1 MIFIGVAVTGASQK
15 ILIRGVNW
23 IGDAVL
29 TIPAVHSIRRSFPD
43 AHISLLV
50 KPWVAEVFKE
60 SPDIDEII
68 LYETTHKGIRGKLKL
83 AKKLRQEKFDIA
95 ILLQNAFDAAL
106 ITWRAGIPERIG
118 YKRDGRSFLL
128 TNSVP
133 VQKDILGRHQVYY
146 YQNLLRS
153 ADIDTTD
160 TQPYM
165 YLTAN
170 ERKWAR
176 NLVSSSFSNRRVPLI
191 GINPGATYGSAKR
204 WLPERFADLV
214 IRIMNELN
222 GRVILFGGPSEV
234 EIANEIITEINRLKI
249 KLKIE
254 QYGSRLLVMS
264 GKTTLRELGALI
276 SECDLFVTNDSGPM
290 HMASALHVPT
300 VAIFGSTNWEATGPF
315 GPGHRV
321 ITKKMHCSP
330 CMERECPEGHLKCM
344 SEITAE
350 DVFSAIKEILPNKRA
365 VFLDKDGTLIEDK
378 NYLNNFDD
386 LSIFRGARG
395 NMKKLKGAGFSLIG
409 VTNQSGIA
417 RGIVDEQFVR
427 ESNAYLQNE
436 LSLDDFYYCPHHPD
450 DRCACRKPE
459 PLLPLMARLKH
470 KINLKSS
477 YVIGDKESDIL
488 LANNVGATGVLLSP
502 TPLFERSS
510 AVYIAK
516 DLNDAVRWVLEREE
530 KEPVNP

>member
-1 MIFIGVAVTGASQK
+1 MTETSQK

-29 TIPAVHSIRRSFPD
+29 TIPAIHSIRRSFPD

-50 KPWVAEVFKE
+50 KPWVSEVFKE

-68 LYETTHKGIRGKLKL
+68 LYEKTYNGIRGKLKL
-83 AKKLRQEKFDIA
+83 AKRLRREKYDVA

-128 TNSVP
+128 TKAVP
-133 VQKDILGRHQVYY
+133 VQKDVLNRHQVYY

-153 ADIDTTD
+153 ADIDTAE

-165 YLTAN
+165 WLTDN
-170 ERKWAR
+170 ERRWAR
-176 NLVSSSFSNRRVPLI
+176 NLLSSSFSNPKATLI

-214 IRIMNELN
+214 IRIINELK

-234 EIANEIITEINRLKI
+234 EIANEIIREINRLKI
-249 KLKIE
+249 KLRIE

-276 SECDLFVTNDSGPM
+276 SECDVFITNDSGPM

-321 ITKKMHCSP
+321 ITKKIHCSP
-330 CMERECPEGHLKCM
+330 CMERTCPEGHLKCM
-344 SEITAE
+344 SEITVH
-350 DVFSAIKEILPNKRA
+350 DVFSAVKEILPEKRA

-378 NYLNNFDD
+378 NYLNSFED
-386 LSIFRGARG
+386 LSIFRGARA
-395 NMKKLKGAGFSLIG
+395 NMKKLKEAGFTLIG
-409 VTNQSGIA
+409 ITNQSGIA
-417 RGIVDEQFVR
+417 RGIVDEKFVR
-427 ESNAYLQNE
+427 ESNTYLQTE

-450 DRCACRKPE
+450 DRCPCRKPE

-477 YVIGDKESDIL
+477 YVFGDKESDVL
-488 LANNVGATGVLLSP
+488 LAKNVGATGVLLSS
-502 TPLFERSS
+502 TPLFERSR
-510 AVYIAK
+510 AAYIAK

-530 KEPVNP
+530 KETFSP